1 MNTEAQAP
9 YGCKAKIIRDR
20 AGNSVPPHR
29 LFLPR
34 LRTAESATP
43 GSIRPSPWLPLFLL
57 NRIQKSVDRLVAP
70 GVFIR
75 QARRSGLIQLHL
87 LLRLLLLT
95 EVLVDLSQVVV
106 RLGQVRIHARASL

>member
-34 LRTAESATP
+34 LRIAESVTAGFHPAVALVTA
-43 GSIRPSPWLPLFLL
+43 FLVES
-57 NRIQKSVDRLVAP
+57 N
-70 GVFIR
+70 
-75 QARRSGLIQLHL
+75 
-87 LLRLLLLT
+87 T
-95 EVLVDLSQVVV
+95 EK
-106 RLGQVRIHARASL
+106 R